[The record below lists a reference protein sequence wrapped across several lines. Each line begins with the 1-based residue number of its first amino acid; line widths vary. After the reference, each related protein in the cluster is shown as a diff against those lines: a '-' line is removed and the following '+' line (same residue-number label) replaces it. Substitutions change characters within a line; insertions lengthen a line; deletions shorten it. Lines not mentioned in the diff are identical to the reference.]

1 MDNYFGMKISDF
13 LERYEGR
20 LKKQKR
26 ALDIGCANGT
36 ESRYLAS
43 LGLDVTGIDITL
55 PNNLPSFQNI
65 HWVEEDVLNFD
76 FSKDQFNVVVA
87 FNVLQFLDLKNRD
100 IVLEN
105 MFKSLSP
112 GGLIFIKSF
121 TQKTPISSE
130 QKEMGPF
137 LENELLDWGKRQ
149 NMHILEYQEKEIESS
164 VLSVPDYTHGIV
176 FFAAEK
182 SREQHEIM

>member
-20 LKKQKR
+20 LKNQGT
-26 ALDIGCANGT
+26 ALDIGCANGA

-43 LGLDVTGIDITL
+43 LGLDVTGIDISL
-55 PNNLPSFQNI
+55 PDNLPSLKNI
-65 HWVEEDVLNFD
+65 HWREEDVLNFD
-76 FSKDQFNVVVA
+76 FPKDKFNVIVA
-87 FNVLQFLDLKNRD
+87 FNVLQFLDLKDRD

-105 MFKSLSP
+105 IFRALSP

-121 TQKTPISSE
+121 TQKAPVSSK
-130 QKEMGPF
+130 QGEMGPF
-137 LENELLDWGKRQ
+137 LENELLDWGKKQ
-149 NMHILEYQEKEIESS
+149 NLHILEYQEKEIESS
-164 VLSVPDYTHGIV
+164 VLPVPDHTHGIV

-182 SREQHEIM
+182 SREPTMMM